1 MATNEQPKTTNESPD
16 NPPKPTSLGRLKK
29 DGTPYKQLTEE
40 QLAKRAEVLAKG
52 RAIAH
57 ERRRQL
63 EASRK
68 EEMTVKPIP
77 QQQPTPAPSP
87 VEKQSKYVEPKIEQ
101 EYESEP
107 DTLKVMSIPKKKKKK
122 AGKKII
128 IMDES
133 DSSSS
138 EEEVIVKRK
147 KSKMKVIKK
156 PDPRPPSPPPAPPAP
171 TPAPK
176 PVAPQLTEKEVEKLR
191 IDKIKKFHEKQKKDK
206 LMASIFS

>member
-1 MATNEQPKTTNESPD
+1 MDISE
-16 NPPKPTSLGRLKK
+16 NPIEPNQNPEKSSLGKLKK
-29 DGTPYKQLTEE
+29 NGEPRKCNLTDE
-40 QLAKRAEVLAKG
+40 QKAKRAEVLAKG

-122 AGKKII
+122 GGKKII

-171 TPAPK
+171 APAPK
-176 PVAPQLTEKEVEKLR
+176 PVAPQLTEKEVEKIR